1 MNTFFT
7 IFLVGIS
14 LSMDAFSLALV
25 YGMQGLSKKE
35 EIELSVI
42 VGIFHFFMP
51 LLGLSLCNL
60 LYSYFIFNLNLVVG
74 IIFGIIGLEM
84 IISSFRES
92 DTKILVSLWGF
103 LLFGLSV
110 SIDSLTTGIG
120 LKAISDDYLEVST
133 IFMLCSGIFTYIG
146 LKFGNKISDRFGRG
160 ATIFGGFILVVLAF
174 YYVFRQ

>member
-25 YGMQGLSKKE
+25 YGMQGLSKKD
-35 EIELSVI
+35 EIELSII
-42 VGIFHFFMP
+42 VGMFHFFMP
-51 LLGLSLCNL
+51 LVGLSLGSL

-110 SIDSLTTGIG
+110 SIDSFTTGIG
-120 LKAISDDYLEVST
+120 LNVINNNYLEVSS
-133 IFMLCSGIFTYIG
+133 IFCIVSGSFTYLG
-146 LKFGNKISDRFGRG
+146 LILGNKLGS
-160 ATIFGGFILVVLAF
+160 IFGKLSTIIGGVILIILGIIYF
-174 YYVFRQ
+174 FR